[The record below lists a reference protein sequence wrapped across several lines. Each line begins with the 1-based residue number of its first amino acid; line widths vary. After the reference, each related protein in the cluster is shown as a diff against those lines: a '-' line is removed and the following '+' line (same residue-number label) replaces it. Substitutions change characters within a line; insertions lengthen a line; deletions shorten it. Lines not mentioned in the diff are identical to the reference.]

1 MVHTSFLRRFAILAV
16 AAFACILIAGCAEE
30 GNTVVSG
37 ELTAE
42 QQAEADNV
50 VMPGSPGEGGTAP
63 ATPE

>member
-1 MVHTSFLRRFAILAV
+1 MIYTNFLRRFAISAV
-16 AAFACILIAGCAEE
+16 AAFACVLVSGCAEE

-37 ELTAE
+37 DLTPE